1 MQRSTLAL
9 LGLVCTLSLSAQT
22 LSQKASVLVSATVS
36 ASPATI
42 TLNWSSFSGSTGF
55 TISRKLKSATSWT
68 QIGTAGGGA
77 TQFVDN
83 NVTVGEYYE
92 YKVDRSTNAGSG
104 VGYIASGIEVP
115 VVDFRG
121 KMVLLVDNT
130 FTYSLSSR
138 LTQ

>member
-92 YKVDRSTNAGSG
+92 YKVDRSASAGSG
-104 VGYIASGIEVP
+104 SA
-115 VVDFRG
+115 
-121 KMVLLVDNT
+121 LVRSCAAPRNPPNGFLISCARPRT
-130 FTYSLSSR
+130 RSR
-138 LTQ
+138 AAICCAC